1 VVFVSVRLR
10 AAAMIPWLVA
20 VVASSA
26 RTTAVGAQEHYLLS
40 AARSIA
46 VDSTAERVV
55 AYFDERVLVL
65 LNATL
70 LRLREE
76 LVESGACLR
85 IAETSGPDA
94 FKVDS
99 VTAPILDENDPP
111 ATWRGTHF
119 TCPESF
125 APIHWHVITPADT
138 GWLSAAGDTAGVV
151 VRSRCQLS
159 DRDRGPFWSQFPFA
173 AMQCGVG
180 IDSITVY
187 RVKAR

>member
-1 VVFVSVRLR
+1 
-10 AAAMIPWLVA
+10 MIPWLV
-20 VVASSA
+20 VVIAA
-26 RTTAVGAQEHYLLS
+26 AAPTAVGAQQPYLLS
-40 AARSIA
+40 AARSVA

-55 AYFDERVLVL
+55 AYFDERVLVS

-76 LVESGACLR
+76 FVEGGACLR
-85 IAETSGPDA
+85 IAERSGPDG
-94 FKVDS
+94 FTVDS
-99 VTAPILDENDPP
+99 VIAPILDENDPP
-111 ATWRGTHF
+111 PTWRGTHF
-119 TCPESF
+119 TCPDSF
-125 APIHWHVITPADT
+125 APIHWHVITPSDSS
-138 GWLSAAGDTAGVV
+138 WLSAAGYTAGSV
-151 VRSRCQLS
+151 VRSRCGLS